1 MNLKISPAM
10 TKNLKT
16 TAKKLGGAPLLY
28 ASKGLAVVTTAAV
41 LYDAHVNG
49 VDRARIK
56 DSTDTANRVYN
67 QYRQKH
73 MSKSNSATIS
83 KMKDM
88 WFEVQQA
95 FPFNH
100 STSKV
105 LGYIGGFSATL
116 IKNIPAIALS
126 VVSVAAKN
134 PTVSKVAGCLLGA
147 YGAAVLG
154 SNVLTSEAEK
164 EYFV

>member
-1 MNLKISPAM
+1 
-10 TKNLKT
+10 
-16 TAKKLGGAPLLY
+16 
-28 ASKGLAVVTTAAV
+28 
-41 LYDAHVNG
+41 
-49 VDRARIK
+49 
-56 DSTDTANRVYN
+56 
-67 QYRQKH
+67 

-100 STSKV
+100 STSKMF
-105 LGYIGGFSATL
+105 GYIGGFSSTL

-134 PTVSKVAGCLLGA
+134 PTVSKVAGCFLGA
-147 YGAAVLG
+147 YGAATLG